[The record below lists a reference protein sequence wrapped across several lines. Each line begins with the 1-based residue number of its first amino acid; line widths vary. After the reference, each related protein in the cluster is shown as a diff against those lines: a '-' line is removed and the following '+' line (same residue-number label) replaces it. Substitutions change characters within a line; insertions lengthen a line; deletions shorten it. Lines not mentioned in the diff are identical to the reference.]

1 MTTSN
6 TDVTTR
12 FVDVAFLRCFDAS
25 LFASPILIT
34 AADEERLNALLIRLQ
49 DFGQILIPKV
59 TMAESH
65 LTFAGLVE
73 RLRSA
78 LGSAVV
84 EAALATPPGTPL
96 GSDPAPA
103 AVMPVWAFELE
114 GDDPE
119 DEDVL
124 FASGKLWGA
133 DVFIEALRVEGDDE
147 AVPVPAVRHRFD
159 RWVRADGGGR
169 NRAATHLP
177 GRTGTYVLFAAAAP
191 T

>member
-6 TDVTTR
+6 PDVTTR
-12 FVDVAFLRCFDAS
+12 FVDVAFLQCFDAS
-25 LFASPILIT
+25 LFASPILLT
-34 AADEERLNALLIRLQ
+34 PADEERVNALLVRLQ

-59 TMAESH
+59 TVVESH
-65 LTFAGLVE
+65 LTFSSLIE
-73 RLRSA
+73 RLRLA
-78 LGSAVV
+78 LGSTVV
-84 EAALATPPGTPL
+84 EAALATPPDTPL

-124 FASGKLWGA
+124 FASGKLWGS

-147 AVPVPAVRHRFD
+147 PVPVPAVRHRFE
-159 RWVRADGGGR
+159 RWVRADGGR
-169 NRAATHLP
+169 RHRAVVRLP
-177 GRTGTYVLFAAAAP
+177 GRSGSYVLFAASAP